1 MKDIF
6 IDFILPVF
14 TALIAWLGTA
24 YRNKQKKESDVL
36 DNVKRIVDM
45 QDEQIKRQDAI
56 IERYQNKLDALEYKS
71 AHDRESIKQAYLCK
85 HPSEDC
91 PVLQHDS
98 MWVETEYSKNCAMCS
113 NYREV

>member
-1 MKDIF
+1 MKDIL

-45 QDEQIKRQDAI
+45 QNEQIKRQDNI
-56 IERYQNKLDALEYKS
+56 IERYQNKLDVAEVKS
-71 AHDRESIKQAYLCK
+71 AHDRESIKQAYQCK
-85 HPSEDC
+85 YPSEDC
-91 PVLQHDS
+91 PVLQHDA
-98 MWVETEYSKNCAMCS
+98 MWVETECSKNCAMCS